1 VDTVRLVLAG
11 VAVAAAFVV
20 AAPAQAALPA
30 APALP
35 VQQTLDSASSTAASA
50 TSTAAAAASAVQQQ
64 ATKVQQQAT
73 KGIAAA
79 KQAAPPVAPP
89 PATRLPHVTVP
100 RVAPPAASRVTLPA
114 PPAPVDTSAV
124 QGVGRETSDI
134 RKKLV
139 QPPVEVPRMGPVD
152 DVLVLLGN
160 TLRSIAPQV
169 GALLAPV
176 EPLLGDLRGIGR
188 FDFPALVAV
197 VSPEKAQTLRAGHG
211 VLAAPPMRGVP
222 PAALG
227 RPAALAPPAASAPAQ
242 TSQAAS
248 AKPPAAEVGGRP
260 VSPPPRTAPAPVAG
274 GATALFASG
283 GIFVPFLGLLV
294 LAALAAPRLMRR
306 LDELPAFVRPAP
318 FLCALERPG

>member
-30 APALP
+30 APAQP
-35 VQQTLDSASSTAASA
+35 VQQTLGGATSAAGAA
-50 TSTAAAAASAVQQQ
+50 TSTAATAASAVQR
-64 ATKVQQQAT
+64 QAT

-79 KQAAPPVAPP
+79 KQAAPPVAAP
-89 PATRLPHVTVP
+89 PATRLPRVTVPHVAVPRVTAP
-100 RVAPPAASRVTLPA
+100 RVAPQAAPRVTLPA
-114 PPAPVDTSAV
+114 PPSPVDTSAV
-124 QGVGRETSDI
+124 QRVGRET
-134 RKKLV
+134 RAYREKLV
-139 QPPVEVPRMGPVD
+139 QPLADAPRRLAAVDEVVA
-152 DVLVLLGN
+152 LLGN
-160 TLRSIAPQV
+160 TLRSIAPRV

-197 VSPEKAQTLRAGHG
+197 VSPGKAQTLRAGHG
-211 VLAAPPMRGVP
+211 VLAAPPTRGVP
-222 PAALG
+222 PAALT
-227 RPAALAPPAASAPAQ
+227 ASAPAQ
-242 TSQAAS
+242 TSQAPS

-260 VSPPPRTAPAPVAG
+260 VSSPPRTAPTPVAG

>member
-30 APALP
+30 APAPP
-35 VQQTLDSASSTAASA
+35 VQQTLDSATSTAASA
-50 TSTAAAAASAVQQQ
+50 SSTAATAASA
-64 ATKVQQQAT
+64 VQQQAT

-79 KQAAPPVAPP
+79 KQAAPPVAAP
-89 PATRLPHVTVP
+89 PATRLPRVTVPHATAP
-100 RVAPPAASRVTLPA
+100 RVAPPAAPRVTLPA
-114 PPAPVDTSAV
+114 PPSPVDTSAV
-124 QGVGRETSDI
+124 QRVGRET
-134 RKKLV
+134 RAYREKLV
-139 QPPVEVPRMGPVD
+139 QPLADAPRRLAAVDEVVA
-152 DVLVLLGN
+152 LLGN
-160 TLRSIAPQV
+160 TLRSIAPRV

-188 FDFPALVAV
+188 FDFHALVAV
-197 VSPEKAQTLRAGHG
+197 VSPGKAQTLRAGHG

-222 PAALG
+222 PAALT
-227 RPAALAPPAASAPAQ
+227 ATAPAQ
-242 TSQAAS
+242 TSQAPS

-260 VSPPPRTAPAPVAG
+260 VSSPPRTAPTPVAG

>member
-1 VDTVRLVLAG
+1 
-11 VAVAAAFVV
+11 
-20 AAPAQAALPA
+20 
-30 APALP
+30 
-35 VQQTLDSASSTAASA
+35 
-50 TSTAAAAASAVQQQ
+50 
-64 ATKVQQQAT
+64 
-73 KGIAAA
+73 
-79 KQAAPPVAPP
+79 
-89 PATRLPHVTVP
+89 
-100 RVAPPAASRVTLPA
+100 
-114 PPAPVDTSAV
+114 
-124 QGVGRETSDI
+124 
-134 RKKLV
+134 
-139 QPPVEVPRMGPVD
+139 MGPVD
-152 DVLVLLGN
+152 EVLALLGN
-160 TLRSIAPQV
+160 TLRSIAPRV

-188 FDFPALVAV
+188 VDFPALVPV
-197 VSPEKAQTLRAGHG
+197 VSPGKAQTLRAGHG

-222 PAALG
+222 PAA
-227 RPAALAPPAASAPAQ
+227 PAASAPAQ